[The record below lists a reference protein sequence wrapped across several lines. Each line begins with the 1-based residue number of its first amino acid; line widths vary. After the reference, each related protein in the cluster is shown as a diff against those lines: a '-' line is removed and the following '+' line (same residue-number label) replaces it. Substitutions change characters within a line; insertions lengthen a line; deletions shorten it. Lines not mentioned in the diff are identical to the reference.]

1 MPKSPFAH
9 AVDSIQREL
18 KPRLAKKG
26 FSSRRGIYNRR
37 TPDGLIHV
45 VSLQMGRSD
54 PPGTTYIPG
63 LRENFHGRFTVNLGV
78 YVPEVGRALVPA
90 AANEWI
96 PEYDCCIRERLG
108 MLAHGQDTW
117 WPCRADDEVVDQVW
131 GCLERVGFPY
141 LEKFESRE
149 AILTED
155 IGHARPPRIVRAIIL
170 AERGD
175 REGARVLLTQQVLA
189 SEDNV
194 GHQDYVR
201 ALAEKIGVGRL
212 QI

>member
-1 MPKSPFAH
+1 
-9 AVDSIQREL
+9 
-18 KPRLAKKG
+18 
-26 FSSRRGIYNRR
+26 
-37 TPDGLIHV
+37 
-45 VSLQMGRSD
+45 
-54 PPGTTYIPG
+54 
-63 LRENFHGRFTVNLGV
+63 
-78 YVPEVGRALVPA
+78 
-90 AANEWI
+90 
-96 PEYDCCIRERLG
+96 

-141 LEKFESRE
+141 LDKFEFRE

-175 REGARVLLTQQVLA
+175 REGAQVLLTQQVLA

-194 GHQDYVR
+194 RHQDYVR